1 MNDVTSIT
9 QTHTTALLQRFML
22 YHLYFQILCRG
33 SCLAILV
40 ISSLTCAFVFGS
52 HLSAIT
58 EKITGR
64 DEDTCP
70 DSTGN
75 AKNDMGD
82 ARMDIFRSEI
92 ACEDTCYNTG
102 SS

>member
-1 MNDVTSIT
+1 MVCFFIACFSNSGPWFVSHDIVLVVTY
-9 QTHTTALLQRFML
+9 LLFDL
-22 YHLYFQILCRG
+22 G
-33 SCLAILV
+33 SY
-40 ISSLTCAFVFGS
+40 
-52 HLSAIT
+52 LSAIT

-92 ACEDTCYNTG
+92 ACEG
-102 SS
+102 RES

>member
-1 MNDVTSIT
+1 MSHDIVLVVTY
-9 QTHTTALLQRFML
+9 LLFDL
-22 YHLYFQILCRG
+22 G
-33 SCLAILV
+33 SY
-40 ISSLTCAFVFGS
+40 
-52 HLSAIT
+52 LSAIT

-92 ACEDTCYNTG
+92 ACEG
-102 SS
+102 RES